1 MSKGESRSRTRRGLG
16 RGLGALMGD
25 QADLPLTAGVA
36 ELPLEE
42 IDPGADQPRVRF
54 EEEPLAE
61 LTQSIAAHGVLQ
73 PILVERVGQRY
84 RIIAGERRF
93 RAADRAGLQK
103 IPAAIRAPDDDDRLT
118 LALIENIQ
126 REDLSPLEE
135 ASAYR
140 RIIDLTGMSQE
151 ELASRVGKHRSTVA
165 NSLRLLGLPEQMR
178 NALAD
183 GTISAGHARAVLMIP
198 DPAER
203 QHLFARISQYSVR
216 EAEAHAT
223 RVRER
228 LASGGAE
235 RSGTKAGG
243 AGTDARPKPD
253 ADPHLRDLEQR
264 LIDALGTR
272 VRVTGTARRGK
283 IEIAFF
289 NADDLERLGQ
299 RLTEEPPGP

>member
-1 MSKGESRSRTRRGLG
+1 MSRRESRPGARRGLG

-25 QADLPLTAGVA
+25 QADLPLAGGVA
-36 ELPLEE
+36 ELSLEE
-42 IDPGADQPRVRF
+42 IDPGANQPRVRF
-54 EEEPLAE
+54 EEQPLAE
-61 LTQSIAAHGVLQ
+61 LAQSIAAHGVLQ

-93 RAADRAGLQK
+93 RAAQRAGLQK
-103 IPAAIRAPDDDDRLT
+103 IPAAIRAADDDDRLT

-135 ASAYR
+135 ANAYR
-140 RIIDLTGMSQE
+140 RIIDMTGMSQE
-151 ELASRVGKHRSTVA
+151 DLAARVGKHRSTVA

-203 QHLFARISQYSVR
+203 QRLFERISQYSVR
-216 EAEAHAT
+216 EAEAYAA

-228 LASGGAE
+228 LESGDAKQGGTEPAGADP
-235 RSGTKAGG
+235 A
-243 AGTDARPKPD
+243 AAPKPA

-289 NADDLERLGQ
+289 NAEDLERLG
-299 RLTEEPPGP
+299 RHLAGTPSR

>member
-1 MSKGESRSRTRRGLG
+1 MSKREPRPGTRRGLG
-16 RGLGALMGD
+16 RGLGALMGEH
-25 QADLPLTAGVA
+25 ADLPLAAGVA
-36 ELPLEE
+36 EIPLEE
-42 IDPGADQPRVRF
+42 IDPSSDQPRVRF
-54 EEEPLAE
+54 EEETLAE
-61 LTQSIAAHGVLQ
+61 LTQSVASHGVLQ

-93 RAADRAGLQK
+93 RAAQRAELQK
-103 IPAAIRAPDDDDRLT
+103 IPAAIRAPDEDERLT

-135 ASAYR
+135 ANAYR
-140 RIIDLTGMSQE
+140 RIIDTTGMSQE

-178 NALAD
+178 AALAD

-203 QHLFARISQYSVR
+203 QRLFARISQYSVR
-216 EAEAHAT
+216 EAEAYAA

-228 LASGGAE
+228 LEAVASERGGTMADDA
-235 RSGTKAGG
+235 AGK
-243 AGTDARPKPD
+243 ARPKAA
-253 ADPHLRDLEQR
+253 ADPHLRELEQR

-272 VRVTGTARRGK
+272 VRVTGSPSRGK

-289 NADDLERLGQ
+289 NADDLDRLEQ
-299 RLTEEPPGP
+299 RLAGVPSP